1 MDDRNIAV
9 LFLEAIRPELSKLV
23 EDAVLSAL
31 SKMQQKRHYPEKVGV
46 EQASEIT
53 GYSKNSLYQMHS
65 QGRIPCAVKVGS
77 KLMFRT
83 RELQEWVDGGGPG
96 SGISKKA
103 KKD

>member
-1 MDDRNIAV
+1 MDDRSIAAI
-9 LFLEAIRPELSKLV
+9 LLESVRPELSRLV

-31 SKMQQKRHYPEKVGV
+31 SRTQPARQYPEKVGV
-46 EQASEIT
+46 AQAAEIT

-65 QGRIPCAVKVGS
+65 QGKIPCAVKVGS

-83 RELQEWVDGGGPG
+83 RELQEWVDNGGPG

>member
-1 MDDRNIAV
+1 MDNGSIAAI
-9 LFLEAIRPELSKLV
+9 LLESIRPELSKLV

-65 QGRIPCAVKVGS
+65 QGKIPCAVKVGS
-77 KLMFRT
+77 KLRFRT
-83 RELQEWVDGGGPG
+83 RELQEWVDNGGPG

>member
-1 MDDRNIAV
+1 MDNRSIAV
-9 LFLEAIRPELSKLV
+9 LLLESIRPELSRLV

-31 SKMQQKRHYPEKVGV
+31 TKMQQKRHYPEKVGV

-65 QGRIPCAVKVGS
+65 QGKIPCAVKVGS

-83 RELQEWVDGGGPG
+83 RELQEWVDNGGPN
-96 SGISKKA
+96 SRIMEKR
-103 KKD
+103 

>member
-1 MDDRNIAV
+1 MDDRSIAV
-9 LFLEAIRPELSKLV
+9 LLLEAIRPELSRLV

-31 SKMQQKRHYPEKVGV
+31 SRKQPARQYPEKVGV
-46 EQASEIT
+46 AQAAEIT

-65 QGRIPCAVKVGS
+65 QGKIPCAVKVGS

-83 RELQEWVDGGGPG
+83 RELQEWVDNGGPG

>member
-1 MDDRNIAV
+1 MDDRSIAV
-9 LFLEAIRPELSKLV
+9 LLLEAIRPELSRLV

-65 QGRIPCAVKVGS
+65 QGRIPSAVKVGS

>member
-1 MDDRNIAV
+1 MDRSIASI
-9 LFLEAIRPELSKLV
+9 LLESVRPELSKLV

-31 SKMQQKRHYPEKVGV
+31 AKMQQARRYPEKVGV

-65 QGRIPCAVKVGS
+65 KGRIPCAVKVGS

-83 RELQEWVDGGGPG
+83 RELQEWVENGGPTVPK
-96 SGISKKA
+96 SS
-103 KKD
+103 